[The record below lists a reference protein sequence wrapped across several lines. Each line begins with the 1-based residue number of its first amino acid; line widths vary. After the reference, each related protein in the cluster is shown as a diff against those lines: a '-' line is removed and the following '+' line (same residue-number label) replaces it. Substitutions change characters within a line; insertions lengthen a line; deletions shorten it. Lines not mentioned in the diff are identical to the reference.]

1 MRPQVCLRPSAT
13 ITQSLTH
20 KRTLINI
27 GPKEKTLH
35 SNISDI
41 ISVADYITRKI
52 ETEGL
57 LPPQL
62 LYSKVYL
69 IYVLS

>member
-1 MRPQVCLRPSAT
+1 MKYRKNCIAALPMRPLVCWRPFAT

-27 GPKEKTLH
+27 IPKEKTLH

-41 ISVADYITRKI
+41 ISNCW
-52 ETEGL
+52 
-57 LPPQL
+57 
-62 LYSKVYL
+62 LYHRENWDL
-69 IYVLS
+69 RLNF

>member
-41 ISVADYITRKI
+41 TSNC
-52 ETEGL
+52 
-57 LPPQL
+57 
-62 LYSKVYL
+62 
-69 IYVLS
+69 